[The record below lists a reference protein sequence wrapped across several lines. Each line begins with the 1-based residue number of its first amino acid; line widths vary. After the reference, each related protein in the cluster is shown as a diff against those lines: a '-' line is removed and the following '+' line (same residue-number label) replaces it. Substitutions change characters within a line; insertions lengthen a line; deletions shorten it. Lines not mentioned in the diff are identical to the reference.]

1 MRDFLNENGGED
13 YYNLFAVFVVLTLLK
28 MVNLIKKNVQII
40 LNRFGYS
47 LHRFEIADLRG
58 DGKHPLEAFYMFKR
72 ETPFLIDVPL
82 EKCRGLLWFKVKQHS
97 HPFVDTLF
105 DVFDNGKLS
114 LEGSPLESFYNL
126 YQPSDVA
133 EAMGFHGRSSHAFSG
148 INPTATPFL
157 MPWLKSEPTHALSNR
172 MKEMVKENAIH
183 GQAITA
189 EAGDG
194 LSGPVKS
201 DKAELEFKRLV
212 DIAESI
218 RRYGYRRSDLSDGD
232 LRGHVLV
239 DSFGDYVIQIRPGQH
254 RIAALAY
261 LGFETVPVRLWRSKF
276 YRETEVDFWPQVRQG
291 RVSVDDALS
300 VFRRIMAGEPPPACR
315 WPE

>member
-1 MRDFLNENGGED
+1 MIN
-13 YYNLFAVFVVLTLLK
+13 Y
-28 MVNLIKKNVQII
+28 IKKSAQII

-47 LHRFEIADLRG
+47 LQRFEIVDLCG
-58 DGKHPLEAFYMFKR
+58 CGEHPLEALHIFKR
-72 ETPFLIDVPL
+72 ETPFLINVPL

-105 DVFDNGKLS
+105 DVFDNGNFS

-133 EAMGFHGRSSHAFSG
+133 EAMDFQGGSSHAFSG
-148 INPTATPFL
+148 INPIATPFL
-157 MPWLKSEPTHALSNR
+157 MPWLHSEPTHALSNR
-172 MKEMVKENAIH
+172 MEEIVKENALRGRIIS
-183 GQAITA
+183 AD
-189 EAGDG
+189 AGDG

-212 DIAESI
+212 DVAESI
-218 RRYGYRRSDLSDGD
+218 RRYGYRRSDFSDGD
-232 LRGHVLV
+232 LRGHVLI

-261 LGFETVPVRLWRSKF
+261 LGFETVPVRLWRINF

-291 RVSVDDALS
+291 RVSVEDALS

-315 WPE
+315 WPK